1 MTMDESAASLVIGP
15 RQAGKSTLIWQTI
28 SNQPSPV
35 LYCNCEEPSI
45 RELCLSPALFIQ
57 DMEHLAPQAHGL
69 FFDEIQHLNEA
80 GLFLKG
86 LIDLKTK
93 MPILATG
100 SSSYHLRSKTRESL
114 AGRARRYQLLPFS
127 LAEVLPPDR
136 SPIIQ
141 TMETQTVLE
150 ESLLWGGYPE
160 VFLSPDKEQ
169 DKGNVLGRLIEAFV
183 LRDASDLYAIKNP
196 QAFRR
201 LLSLTASQVGDLVN
215 LSNWS
220 EILGVSV
227 NTVGQYLSIL
237 EESHI
242 IRLVRPYVGGKRA
255 EITSRP
261 KIYFIDNGLRNFLFG
276 GFAPLQTR
284 ADRGKLVE
292 NYVLSE
298 LCKYTNPLLDSIHFW
313 RSKSQAEVDFVL
325 LRGNEMVVVEAK
337 SAALKRPR
345 LTRSL
350 QSFIQAYSPPKV
362 IVVNASLREEISFN
376 DTKVIFALMQ
386 DIKPLLGQ

>member
-1 MTMDESAASLVIGP
+1 MDESAASLVIGP
-15 RQAGKSTLIWQTI
+15 RQAGKSTLMWQTI

-57 DMEHLAPQAHGL
+57 DIERLAPQANGL
-69 FFDEIQHLNEA
+69 FFDEIQHLTEA

-86 LIDLKTK
+86 LIDLKTE
-93 MPILATG
+93 MTILATG

-127 LAEVLPPDR
+127 LAEVLPSDR
-136 SPIIQ
+136 SLIVQ
-141 TMETQTVLE
+141 RMETETVLE

-160 VFLSPDKEQ
+160 VFLSRDKE
-169 DKGNVLGRLIEAFV
+169 NVLGRLVEAFV
-183 LRDASDLYAIKNP
+183 LREASDLYAIKNP

-201 LLSLTASQVGDLVN
+201 LLSLVASQVGDLVN

-237 EESHI
+237 EEGHI

-261 KIYFIDNGLRNFLFG
+261 KVYFIDNGLRNFLFG

-284 ADRGKLVE
+284 PDRGKLVE
-292 NYVLSE
+292 NYVFSE
-298 LCKYTNPLLDSIHFW
+298 LCKYTNPLLDAIYFW

-337 SAALKRPR
+337 SAALKKPR

-362 IVVNASLREEISFN
+362 IVVNAALQEELWFH
-376 DTKVIFALMQ
+376 DTKVIFVLMQ
-386 DIKPLLGQ
+386 DIKSLLGQ